1 MPYFL
6 ALMAV
11 FILTAYES
19 FIQFNFTVK
28 LVVILAKEAFTNTV
42 KHMPRCSLSYSYF
55 FCQLTR

>member
-6 ALMAV
+6 VLMAV

-19 FIQFNFTVK
+19 FIQFYFTVK
-28 LVVILAKEAFTNTV
+28 FIIILAKEAFTNTV

-55 FCQLTR
+55 LC